1 MVNNCKCCK
10 NCIPPKRYPGCD
22 GHCEEYLSEKKELDK
37 IREKIARE
45 RRYNDDY
52 YSASGR
58 RVEYFKKQQ
67 NKKHAKRTFD
77 N

>member
-10 NCIPPKRYPGCD
+10 NCIPPKRYPGCH

-67 NKKHAKRTFD
+67 NKKRAKRTFD